1 MTYQLVD
8 SSLFWEKTKPL
19 RIRIKISDIVT
30 TRVSTAVANK
40 STVKCVMITVLLRYK
55 KLIGITRL
63 SISLSKCLPYFVLS
77 NICSVLLPARFP
89 GKLQCFTLTT
99 IFLESKESTHH
110 IKASMVR
117 LEVNRN

>member
-8 SSLFWEKTKPL
+8 EFNLGCDKT
-19 RIRIKISDIVT
+19 ITYIKISDIVT
-30 TRVSTAVANK
+30 TRVPIVYCSCNR

-63 SISLSKCLPYFVLS
+63 SISLSKCLPYLYCQ
-77 NICSVLLPARFP
+77 IYAVLLPARFP